1 MAVSIEA
8 LAEALKEAAE
18 VLVEMALTKLIEM
31 GRIEREEIGGRW
43 YVEFNQAKS
52 DSKRMAGAATLDDNN
67 HPVVYL
73 SPRLTVE
80 GLIFVIAHEVVHL
93 AQICKGDFVPLYGF
107 SIWKGQEYVLLP
119 PDHPDYSA
127 QPWEAEANE
136 LSPMLLEYLKARTHL
151 EA

>member
-1 MAVSIEA
+1 MVVPIEA
-8 LAEALKEAAE
+8 LAEALKEAAQ
-18 VLVEMALTKLIEM
+18 VLVEIALTKLIEM
-31 GRIEREEIGGRW
+31 GKIEREEVRGRW

-52 DSKRMAGAATLDDNN
+52 DFKRMAGAATLDDNN

-80 GLIFVIAHEVVHL
+80 GLVFVIAHEVVHL

-107 SIWKGQEYVLLP
+107 SIWKGQEYVLLSP
-119 PDHPDYSA
+119 EHPDYSA

-136 LSPMLLEYLKARTHL
+136 FNPILLEFLISRTKL
-151 EA
+151 